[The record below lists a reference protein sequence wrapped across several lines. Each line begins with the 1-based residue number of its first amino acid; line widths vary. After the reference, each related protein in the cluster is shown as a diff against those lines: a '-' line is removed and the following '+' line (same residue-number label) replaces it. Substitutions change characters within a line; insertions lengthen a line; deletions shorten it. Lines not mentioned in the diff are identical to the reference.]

1 MPIFISDVYSSVM
14 QEWADA
20 VSRRAWSRKL
30 KQDEN
35 EKSKMEQFSVG
46 ENTENYDSDDDP
58 VYWFI
63 GLRGGVYSLR
73 GYSKIKSS

>member
-1 MPIFISDVYSSVM
+1 MPIFIGDVYLSVM

-20 VSRRAWSRKL
+20 VSRRAWSRQL
-30 KQDEN
+30 KKTETSEN
-35 EKSKMEQFSVG
+35 KMQQFSVG

-58 VYWFI
+58 VYWFV
-63 GLRGGVYSLR
+63 GLRGGVYSLK